1 MKNMKHKI
9 CEGHLIG
16 MSKVGGRGQVVI
28 PKEVRDLFG
37 IKAGD
42 NLIIIGDE
50 GERIVLIKPEQ
61 LEEFATRLL
70 QSVKNIKGSKG
81 TKFLKKTS
89 IDSFA

>member
-1 MKNMKHKI
+1 MKHRI

-28 PKEVRDLFG
+28 PKEMRDFFG
-37 IKAGD
+37 INAGD

-61 LEEFATRLL
+61 LEEFAQKLL
-70 QSVKNIKGSKG
+70 QSVKTIKSSKG
-81 TKFLKKTS
+81 TRFLKKTS
-89 IDSFA
+89 IDNFA